1 MSNAFKNF
9 KLTNTSSGD
18 LFSQAGWIMI
28 NNYVQQEMVKEEN
41 REWYENSTFS
51 EVLERA
57 LAPEQN
63 KRVGMAEWLGGGLQ
77 SRILEFDSRSQLH
90 FVALGDRGLLEPGF
104 KPQAHKALDN
114 DA

>member
-1 MSNAFKNF
+1 M
-9 KLTNTSSGD
+9 NTDNKKTFPLMDGHPGD

-57 LAPEQN
+57 LAPDYPDKVE
-63 KRVGMAEWLGGGLQ
+63 
-77 SRILEFDSRSQLH
+77 
-90 FVALGDRGLLEPGF
+90 
-104 KPQAHKALDN
+104 
-114 DA
+114 

>member
-1 MSNAFKNF
+1 MNNAFKNF
-9 KLTNTSSGD
+9 KFTNTSSGD

-57 LAPEQN
+57 LAPDYPDKVE
-63 KRVGMAEWLGGGLQ
+63 
-77 SRILEFDSRSQLH
+77 
-90 FVALGDRGLLEPGF
+90 
-104 KPQAHKALDN
+104 
-114 DA
+114 